1 MDDLMK
7 IKLLLLIDDDKQDKL
22 LGLIKEDTEARLV
35 SYMNQ
40 DGGILKTVPSD
51 LSWVVRELVI
61 QRFNRIG
68 DEGKKS
74 STESDVTT
82 TWNTDDLVQYDVY
95 FKQYRN
101 KVGGKGIARL
111 I

>member
-1 MDDLMK
+1 MADLDK
-7 IKLLLLIDDDKQDKL
+7 IKLLLGITDDKQDD
-22 LGLIKEDTEARLV
+22 LINLIQEDTQARLI
-35 SYMNQ
+35 SYINQ
-40 DGGILKTVPSD
+40 DGASLKTVPND